1 METGKIEV
9 KALEVETLNKSSED
23 IPFRMKER
31 TGVHEKRGLEYRY
44 LQLRQDDFQNRLR
57 FRSDFLRKI
66 RNFLCEE
73 RGLSII
79 MIPRSRGAQEFLV
92 PTQLRGKFY
101 SLPQS
106 PQQFKQLLMVAGIDR
121 YMQIARCFRDELG
134 RPDRQPEFTQLDI
147 EASFV
152 NREDIYEVV
161 EAALTATWSVVC
173 KYNNY
178 DESLETPFPRM
189 SFDEAMQR
197 YGTDKP
203 DVRFEMELEDSYDSE
218 ASPFAFFIIPANY
231 DLSIL
236 LYDNLK
242 SNGGAKSMALSH
254 LKPGE
259 VAVLARGVDHPWRKA
274 LGTARVLVAKQLEL
288 RGMQIYKPGFFFL
301 WIENFPLFSRNEN
314 DTAFRGYDLSL
325 KLSAYKVHG
334 QHSDLV
340 CNGQEVGGGSVRIH
354 QTDVQRYVLEEILQE
369 DSEPLRH
376 LLQALSFGAPPHGG
390 IALGIDRL
398 LALFSGVQS
407 IRDVIAFPKTSGG
420 RDPLSGS
427 PAAVAETELERYFI
441 QVRDTADPT
450 SS

>member
-1 METGKIEV
+1 
-9 KALEVETLNKSSED
+9 
-23 IPFRMKER
+23 
-31 TGVHEKRGLEYRY
+31 
-44 LQLRQDDFQNRLR
+44 
-57 FRSDFLRKI
+57 
-66 RNFLCEE
+66 
-73 RGLSII
+73 
-79 MIPRSRGAQEFLV
+79 
-92 PTQLRGKFY
+92 
-101 SLPQS
+101 
-106 PQQFKQLLMVAGIDR
+106 MVAGIDR

-231 DLSIL
+231 SKNLSKSFFKRMLSLVKEKNNLDLSIL

-314 DTAFRGYDLSL
+314 GVLVSEHHPFTAPIESEEHILYTNPEKSGR
-325 KLSAYKVHG
+325 KSA
-334 QHSDLV
+334 SW
-340 CNGQEVGGGSVRIH
+340 
-354 QTDVQRYVLEEILQE
+354 LQ
-369 DSEPLRH
+369 PN
-376 LLQALSFGAPPHGG
+376 
-390 IALGIDRL
+390 
-398 LALFSGVQS
+398 
-407 IRDVIAFPKTSGG
+407 
-420 RDPLSGS
+420 
-427 PAAVAETELERYFI
+427 AVKNNPR
-441 QVRDTADPT
+441 
-450 SS
+450 